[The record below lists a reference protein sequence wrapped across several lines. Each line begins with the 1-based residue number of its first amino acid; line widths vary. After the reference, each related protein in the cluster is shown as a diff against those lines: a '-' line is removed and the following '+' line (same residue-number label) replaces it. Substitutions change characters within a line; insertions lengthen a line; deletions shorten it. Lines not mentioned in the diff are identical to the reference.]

1 VEDISKDKIKSIND
15 NKDKNKENKEELKQ
29 SNFKKTS
36 YTYHKDDSIRP
47 IKKSSRPVID
57 WNELS
62 RDDSYS
68 LYDESNCKD
77 GNRLGLTQSQIIK
90 IDNKPKRA
98 RTQSK
103 NDIDENDED
112 FYFMKI
118 IERKQNKGMKRKLF
132 DKISSQIEQ
141 NIKENYIEEH

>member
-1 VEDISKDKIKSIND
+1 MSLTKS
-15 NKDKNKENKEELKQ
+15 Q
-29 SNFKKTS
+29 
-36 YTYHKDDSIRP
+36 
-47 IKKSSRPVID
+47 V
-57 WNELS
+57 
-62 RDDSYS
+62 
-68 LYDESNCKD
+68 
-77 GNRLGLTQSQIIK
+77 IK

-141 NIKENYIEEH
+141 NIKENYIEEHKKENVDSFEIADDKDNIEKKIM